1 MNDMDK
7 RSALAV
13 ALSFI
18 VLALW
23 WSAISKK
30 QNAAGVIAP
39 QAASVE
45 RSEEK
50 GPAASASVD
59 AQRPAERPAP
69 GESEEKLRDE
79 ELLEISNSSLR
90 CLIGKESGDIRH
102 LFIREKNGEVD
113 LIKEGETKPFRFY
126 AAGAAIQNPVVKKS
140 GSEIHLSYKQA
151 TAVYSLRDEYLR
163 LNLSPVG
170 EVTVEAAWAGGLGT
184 DPELMEE
191 QEKRKLQLFHYNNG
205 QKVKKISSPLESALS
220 EWVSV
225 SNRYFLLAFFP
236 SGQISFSVDPKRV
249 KPEIVFSPGN
259 KPLNLRLLATEKSY
273 SGLSARKNG
282 LEKTLSLGL
291 FSFISVFFI
300 HILNFFYGIFGNYG
314 WSICLLTLI
323 IQIFM
328 FPLTKKNIKSAEAM
342 KRIQPYVKKL
352 QAQYKDDPKRMNE
365 ELLNLYRVQKVNP
378 LGGCLPVLIQ
388 IPIFWSLFTMLQGL
402 VELRGAPFIFW
413 LTDLSRP
420 DVLFGHLPALLPF
433 IGGWPIGPLP
443 LLMGATMF
451 FQQKISMT
459 DPNQKM
465 LLLMPVFFTFIFLK
479 FPSGLVLYWLTSNI
493 ITLAQHILL
502 KKLK

>member
-1 MNDMDK
+1 
-7 RSALAV
+7 
-13 ALSFI
+13 
-18 VLALW
+18 
-23 WSAISKK
+23 
-30 QNAAGVIAP
+30 
-39 QAASVE
+39 
-45 RSEEK
+45 
-50 GPAASASVD
+50 
-59 AQRPAERPAP
+59 
-69 GESEEKLRDE
+69 
-79 ELLEISNSSLR
+79 
-90 CLIGKESGDIRH
+90 
-102 LFIREKNGEVD
+102 
-113 LIKEGETKPFRFY
+113 
-126 AAGAAIQNPVVKKS
+126 
-140 GSEIHLSYKQA
+140 
-151 TAVYSLRDEYLR
+151 
-163 LNLSPVG
+163 
-170 EVTVEAAWAGGLGT
+170 
-184 DPELMEE
+184 MEE
-191 QEKRKLQLFHYNNG
+191 QKKRKLQLFHHNNG
-205 QKVKKISSPLESALS
+205 KKVKKISSPLESPLS
-220 EWVSV
+220 KWVSV

-236 SGQISFSVDPKRV
+236 DVPMSFSVDPKNA
-249 KPEIVFSPGN
+249 KPEITFSPGN
-259 KPLNLRLLATEKSY
+259 GPLKLKILAAEKSY
-273 SGLSARKNG
+273 TGLAERKNG

-314 WSICLLTLI
+314 WAICLLTLM

-420 DVLFGHLPALLPF
+420 DALFGHLPAFLPF
-433 IGGWPIGPLP
+433 IGSWPIGPLP

-451 FQQKISMT
+451 FQQKMSMT
-459 DPNQKM
+459 DPSQKM
-465 LLLMPVFFTFIFLK
+465 LLAMPVFFTFIFLK

>member
-30 QNAAGVIAP
+30 QKPPEERAP
-39 QAASVE
+39 QTTSTSPVEKKTSAAPETKRQEVQE
-45 RSEEK
+45 I
-50 GPAASASVD
+50 
-59 AQRPAERPAP
+59 PAP
-69 GESEEKLRDE
+69 REEDT
-79 ELLEISNSSLR
+79 LEISNSSMR

-113 LIKEGETKPFRFY
+113 LIKEGETRPFRFY
-126 AAGAAIQNPVVKKS
+126 ANGAALQDPVVIKR
-140 GSEIHLSYKQA
+140 GAQIHLSYKGA
-151 TAVYSLRDEYLR
+151 SAVYSLNDEYMTI
-163 LNLSPVG
+163 NLSPAG
-170 EVTVEAAWAGGLGT
+170 DAHVEAAWAGGIGT

-205 QKVKKISSPLESALS
+205 EKIKKISSPLESALS

-236 SGQISFSVDPKRV
+236 SGKTSFSIDPKQTN
-249 KPEIVFSPGN
+249 PEIVFSPEG
-259 KPLNLRLLATEKSY
+259 KSLKLKILAAEKSY

-282 LEKTLSLGL
+282 LEKTLNLGL

-352 QAQYKDDPKRMNE
+352 QSQYKDDPKRMNE

-402 VELRGAPFIFW
+402 VELRGAHFIFW

-420 DVLFGHLPALLPF
+420 DMLFGHLPAFLPF
-433 IGGWPIGPLP
+433 IGSWPIGPLP

-451 FQQKISMT
+451 FQQKLSIT
-459 DPNQKM
+459 DPTQKM
-465 LLLMPVFFTFIFLK
+465 LLLMPLFFTFIFLK
-479 FPSGLVLYWLTSNI
+479 FPSGLVLYWLTSNV

>member
-13 ALSFI
+13 GLSFL

-23 WSAISKK
+23 WGTISKK
-30 QNAAGVIAP
+30 QHGAEESIPQKTEQPAKIKQAGKKAP
-39 QAASVE
+39 EPVKKSPKTTP
-45 RSEEK
+45 EK
-50 GPAASASVD
+50 ISPVKED
-59 AQRPAERPAP
+59 
-69 GESEEKLRDE
+69 
-79 ELLEISNSSLR
+79 LLAISNPAIR
-90 CLIGKESGDIRH
+90 CLIGKKSGGILH
-102 LFIREKNGEVD
+102 LFLKEANGEVD
-113 LIKEGETKPFRFY
+113 LVKENERNPFRFY
-126 AAGAAIQNPVVKKS
+126 AGGKELKNPLVKKTN
-140 GSEIHLSYKQA
+140 GKIRLSYKNA
-151 TAVYSLRDEYLR
+151 EAVYSIDGKFLRIE
-163 LNLSPVG
+163 LSSDDKN
-170 EVTVEAAWAGGLGT
+170 VTAVWAGGIGT
-184 DPELMEE
+184 DPELMAE
-191 QEKRKLQLFHYNNG
+191 QKKRKLQKFHYNTG
-205 QKVKKISSPLESALS
+205 EKVKKISSPVEKNLQ
-220 EWVSV
+220 EWASV
-225 SNRYFLLAFFP
+225 SNRYFLIAFFP
-236 SGQISFSVDPKRV
+236 EKKTSFTC
-249 KPEIVFSPGN
+249 KPDQPQPELTFSADN
-259 KPLNLRLLATEKSY
+259 TSLKLRILAAEKSY
-273 SGLSARKNG
+273 SDLSKEKNG
-282 LEKTLSLGL
+282 LEKTMSLGL

-314 WSICLLTLI
+314 WSICLLTLV
-323 IQIFM
+323 IQFFM

-420 DVLFGHLPALLPF
+420 DVLFGHLPAILPF

-459 DPNQKM
+459 DPQQQKM
-465 LLLMPVFFTFIFLK
+465 LLMMPVFFTFIFLK
-479 FPSGLVLYWLTSNI
+479 FPSGLVLYWLTSNV
-493 ITLAQHILL
+493 ITLAEHIFL

>member
-13 ALSFI
+13 ALSFL

-23 WSAISKK
+23 WGTISKK
-30 QNAAGVIAP
+30 QNTVDENIPQTTAKTRTEKKSADVVKPSPVKIAETPSYKEEAA
-39 QAASVE
+39 
-45 RSEEK
+45 
-50 GPAASASVD
+50 
-59 AQRPAERPAP
+59 
-69 GESEEKLRDE
+69 
-79 ELLEISNSSLR
+79 LEISNSTRRFLV
-90 CLIGKESGDIRH
+90 GKKSGAIRH
-102 LFIREKNGEVD
+102 LFIKETNGEVD
-113 LIKEGETKPFRFY
+113 LIKEGTANPLRFY
-126 AAGAAIQNPVVKKS
+126 AGGEELKNPVVRKKN
-140 GSEIHLSYKQA
+140 GKILLSYKTA
-151 TAVYSLRDEYLR
+151 TAVYSIEDGFLRVKLSSFNNEKLR
-163 LNLSPVG
+163 ASW
-170 EVTVEAAWAGGLGT
+170 TGGIGT

-191 QEKRKLQLFHYNNG
+191 QKKRKLQKFHYHNG
-205 QKVKKISSPLESALS
+205 EKVKKISSLLERTLYNWA
-220 EWVSV
+220 SV

-236 SGQISFSVDPKRV
+236 EGKLTFSCDPDQPE
-249 KPEIVFSPGN
+249 PEIIFSTDE
-259 KPLNLRLLATEKSY
+259 KALNLKILAAEKSY
-273 SGLSARKNG
+273 YSLAERKNG
-282 LEKTLSLGL
+282 LEKTLNLGL

-300 HILNFFYGIFGNYG
+300 HILHFFYGIFGNYG
-314 WSICLLTLI
+314 WSICLLTLV
-323 IQIFM
+323 IQFFM

-420 DVLFGHLPALLPF
+420 DVLFGHLPAFMPF

-451 FQQKISMT
+451 FQQKITIT
-459 DPNQKM
+459 DPQQKM

-479 FPSGLVLYWLTSNI
+479 FPSGLVLYWLTSNV
-493 ITLAQHILL
+493 ITLTEHIIL
-502 KKLK
+502 KKIK

>member
-1 MNDMDK
+1 MDK

-13 ALSFI
+13 ALSFL

-23 WSAISKK
+23 WGAISKK
-30 QNAAGVIAP
+30 QNAVPENIPQKTEIPRTEKKSGDGVKTS
-39 QAASVE
+39 QAKLPEIPSYK
-45 RSEEK
+45 EE
-50 GPAASASVD
+50 GS
-59 AQRPAERPAP
+59 
-69 GESEEKLRDE
+69 
-79 ELLEISNSSLR
+79 LEISNSTMR
-90 CLIGKESGDIRH
+90 CLLGKKSGSIRH
-102 LFIREKNGEVD
+102 LYIKESTGEVD
-113 LIKEGETKPFRFY
+113 LIKENDKNPFRFY
-126 AAGAAIQNPVVKKS
+126 AGGEELKNPVVRKKD
-140 GSEIHLSYKQA
+140 GKIRLSYK
-151 TAVYSLRDEYLR
+151 TASVVYSIKNGFLRM
-163 LNLSPVG
+163 NLSSLNDKNVR
-170 EVTVEAAWAGGLGT
+170 AAWAGGIGT

-191 QEKRKLQLFHYNNG
+191 QKKRKLQKFHYNNG
-205 QKVKKISSPLESALS
+205 EKVKKISSPLERTLRKWA
-220 EWVSV
+220 SV

-236 SGQISFSVDPKRV
+236 EEKISFSCDPDQPE
-249 KPEIVFSPGN
+249 PEIIFSTDKN
-259 KPLNLRLLATEKSY
+259 SLKLKILAAEKSY
-273 SGLSARKNG
+273 YSLSERKNG

-300 HILNFFYGIFGNYG
+300 HILHFFYGVFGNYG
-314 WSICLLTLI
+314 WAICLLTLV
-323 IQIFM
+323 IQFFM

-378 LGGCLPVLIQ
+378 LGGCLPVIIQ

-420 DVLFGHLPALLPF
+420 DMLFGHLPEFMPF

-451 FQQKISMT
+451 FQQKITIT
-459 DPNQKM
+459 DPQQKM

-479 FPSGLVLYWLTSNI
+479 FPSGLVLYWLTSNV
-493 ITLAQHILL
+493 ITLTEHILL